1 MKRDTGNATSRERAI
16 RPVSQ
21 HPHSHD
27 VEEESKKRRNVANVI
42 GEAGVSFSTKRRIVP
57 DVVAR
62 QMAPPCLLE
71 DSSVSV

>member
-1 MKRDTGNATSRERAI
+1 MSREWAI
-16 RPVSQ
+16 RSVSQ
-21 HPHSHD
+21 HQHSHD
-27 VEEESKKRRNVANVI
+27 VEEESKKREEMSQTSS

-71 DSSVSV
+71 GSSASV